1 MAVSNNTRAGSNVR
15 KKLEDYGDDTDDP
28 IRYRGSMDRAAEA
41 SRYVHYFM
49 VCGLD
54 LNFGLEPDEANS
66 SLEQQLIQEYNPLE
80 RSYKPRIL
88 QHYPDITQWSH
99 FNPDA
104 LSRLCLPQ
112 GLKFCTQ
119 SEKENFSPSCHPF
132 ILTKEDGSK
141 SCGFSLVYM
150 EEVKDMNICHALHT
164 LQKMYSTEAECGTL
178 KKSDRIRPS
187 SATRPNNVRSRS
199 LPRHYST
206 RLSGSSLDLSSAKYD
221 FRKDTLYVTK
231 SISII
236 CSQPFVTTSTQVLNS
251 ICKFISRNDYDIH
264 ILEGFIYNLL
274 YDIPVPSPGRS
285 IRFWCLGNEASISL
299 PKEPDELPVFDYPL
313 LDFFEILGIEN
324 SLKLLTCVLLEH
336 QILVFS
342 SDCQK
347 LMLICECVLALIYP
361 FQWSHVYVP
370 ILPPML
376 ENFLDAPVPYIMG
389 LVRSNH
395 DINIYN
401 RASVCIVDIDNNEL
415 ELPEELPEF
424 PYENELCEELQSMIV
439 KYGGT
444 EGATMLKSQATEQ
457 LELLNDNHVID
468 STVERLNQMI
478 QQFENIGTNS
488 GKSNKHSL
496 KDKMILNTVLREVFV
511 NRFGHMFHSYEH
523 FVIIN
528 DEQDLNLTPQSDT
541 PQNFDKISFLSDQI
555 QSHLPFLSRFLETQS
570 FSNFIDEHIQTIT
583 EGVYHETSFDI
594 RLSNLKSKYGENL
607 VRTPTYERCEN
618 YESKIEQ
625 LKYRC
630 QKVELTVSPQKSNR
644 KSPSQRQVTR
654 GIFPSL
660 DSSLFEK
667 RQPDNSSTAVFIK
680 GDRRSKLLD
689 VNLVPTQKI
698 SMLSPSQ
705 ASIAETNWKFV
716 NQLLKETKQKT
727 KRILLEKL
735 GMEAVEWGHG
745 QIGFS
750 VTEENMLVGSLCD
763 LIERIWAHGLQ
774 TRHKKSAFWSF
785 LYKYSRHNE
794 RATKAKGKLGGQAF
808 CVPLI
813 TSKPYLLPDHARSVQ
828 VTVIPLCKDRSRN
841 DVFDSNIMSIMHNVT
856 TIHEIKTEIG
866 YSRAWIR
873 LALEQKVLAS
883 HLATMIKDL
892 PLLRSLYKRYAYLR
906 CEDEKE
912 QTLYYLQTLNAVDFS
927 CFTNAYTQSFILY
940 QVLIFPSQRSGSSL
954 SSANIWMHL
963 VGSHSET
970 DYLQVPRGVI
980 HFSFWAKNL
989 GVITSL
995 RIGHDNSGLTP
1006 NWMVEHVLVKNE
1018 FTGHCY
1024 KFNCG
1029 RWLGKNIDDGS
1040 VERYLVGT
1048 MVPGIP
1054 GYEETQELVKECAS
1068 PPAYTCPSLSIRS
1081 TGPMPEDV
1089 EIQTLLSESINRIIK
1104 HHHKS
1109 LKERVSWAQ
1118 LMCGELGLVHSLI
1131 QVFSY
1136 GYKSARLFG
1145 KNLSVWDFLLKVVF
1159 DFNQSQLVGS
1169 GSATNSPTHSPRK
1182 ANPSERA
1189 SSTVPRTTQLR
1200 RMYTR
1205 LITRIETTCQRLGKD
1220 DKFQLFVCL
1229 AVHDRLLQRIVTDL
1243 TRAVAAIQLYEEQSF
1258 LRDSELAGYV
1268 THILEALT
1276 TIEVPVD
1283 PAMKKSLEQL

>member
-1 MAVSNNTRAGSNVR
+1 
-15 KKLEDYGDDTDDP
+15 
-28 IRYRGSMDRAAEA
+28 
-41 SRYVHYFM
+41 M

-54 LNFGLEPDEANS
+54 LNFGLEPDETNS
-66 SLEQQLIQEYNPLE
+66 TLEGQLSQEYNPLE

-119 SEKENFSPSCHPF
+119 SERENFNPACHPF

-141 SCGFSLVYM
+141 SCGYSLVYM

-164 LQKMYSTEAECGTL
+164 LQKMYSTEAECGTI

-187 SATRPNNVRSRS
+187 SATGPNNVRSRS
-199 LPRHYST
+199 LPRHYTT
-206 RLSGSSLDLSSAKYD
+206 RLSGSTLDLSGAKYD

-231 SISII
+231 SISIV
-236 CSQPFVTTSTQVLNS
+236 SSYSFVNTSSQVLLS
-251 ICKFISRNDYDIH
+251 IQKFISRSDYDIH
-264 ILEGFIYNLL
+264 VLESFIYNLL
-274 YDIPVPSPGRS
+274 YDIPLPSPGRS
-285 IRFWCLGNEASISL
+285 VRFWSLGSEAFISL
-299 PKEPDELPVFDYPL
+299 PKEPDELPIFDYPL
-313 LDFFEILGIEN
+313 LDFFDILGVEN
-324 SLKLLTCVLLEH
+324 SIKLITCVLLEY

-342 SDCQK
+342 SDCQN
-347 LMLICECVLALIYP
+347 LMLVCESVLALIYP
-361 FQWSHVYVP
+361 FEFSHVYVP

-376 ENFLDAPVPYIMG
+376 ENFLDAPVPYMMG
-389 LVRSNH
+389 LVRRSH
-395 DINIYN
+395 DMNIYN
-401 RASVCIVDIDNNEL
+401 RASVCIVDIDNGEL

-424 PYENELCEELQSMIV
+424 PYERELCEEIQSTIV
-439 KYGGT
+439 KYGGN
-444 EGATMLKSQATEQ
+444 EGADMLKSQASEQ
-457 LELLNDNHVID
+457 LELMNENRMID
-468 STVERLNQMI
+468 TTVERLTQMI
-478 QQFENIGTNS
+478 QEFENMGVNKG
-488 GKSNKHSL
+488 GKSKLSY
-496 KDKMILNTVLREVFV
+496 KDKMILNVVLREVFV
-511 NRFGHMFHSYEH
+511 NRFVAMFHSYEH

-528 DEQDLNLTPQSDT
+528 DEQDLSMTPQSDT
-541 PQNFDKISFLSDQI
+541 PQNFDKVSFLSDQI

-570 FSNFIDEHIQTIT
+570 FTSFIDDYIQNISEGGYT
-583 EGVYHETSFDI
+583 ETPFDI
-594 RLSNLKSKYGENL
+594 RMAAMKSKFGENL

-618 YESKIEQ
+618 FESQIESC
-625 LKYRC
+625 KSRFK
-630 QKVELTVSPQKSNR
+630 KVELTVSPQKSNR
-644 KSPSQRQVTR
+644 NRESVPRDLERSVAGK
-654 GIFPSL
+654 FPLL
-660 DSSLFEK
+660 DMGLFERRK
-667 RQPDNSSTAVFIK
+667 TDNSAATAVFIK
-680 GDRRSKLLD
+680 GDRRSRVLD
-689 VNLVPTQKI
+689 VNLVPSQKI
-698 SMLSPSQ
+698 SMLSPSH

-716 NQLLKETKQKT
+716 TQLLKETKQKT

-735 GMEAVEWGHG
+735 GQEAVEWGHG

-750 VTEENMLVGSLCD
+750 GSEENMLVGNLCD
-763 LIERIWAHGLQ
+763 LLERIWSHGLQ
-774 TRHKKSAFWSF
+774 ARQRKSAFWSF
-785 LYKYSRHNE
+785 LYKYIKHNE
-794 RATKAKGKLGGQAF
+794 KNFKVKGNLGNYAF

-813 TSKPYLLPDHARSVQ
+813 NSKPYLLPDQARPVQ
-828 VTVIPLCKDRSRN
+828 VAILPMRKETRAGG
-841 DVFDSNIMSIMHNVT
+841 DVMESNIVSIMHNVT

-873 LALEQKVLAS
+873 LALEQKVLAG
-883 HLATMIKDL
+883 HLATMLKDL

-927 CFTNAYTQSFILY
+927 CFTNAYTQSSILY

-970 DYLQVPRGVI
+970 DYLQIPRGVI

-989 GVITSL
+989 GVLTSL

-1040 VERYLVGT
+1040 IERYLVGT
-1048 MVPGIP
+1048 LIPGIP
-1054 GYEETQELVKECAS
+1054 GYDETQELVKECAS
-1068 PPAYTCPSLSIRS
+1068 PPTYSCPALTIRA

-1089 EIQTLLSESINRIIK
+1089 EIQTLLSEAINRIIK

-1136 GYKSARLFG
+1136 GFKSARLFG
-1145 KNLSVWDFLLKVVF
+1145 RNLSVWDFLLKVVY
-1159 DFNQSQLVGS
+1159 DFNQSQLVGG
-1169 GSATNSPTHSPRK
+1169 GSATNTPTHSPKRQ
-1182 ANPSERA
+1182 NPSERS

-1205 LITRIETTCQRLGKD
+1205 LITRIETTCHRLGKD
-1220 DKFQLFVCL
+1220 DKFQLFICL

-1258 LRDSELAGYV
+1258 LRDGELAGYV

-1283 PAMKKSLEQL
+1283 PAMKKSLEQQ